1 MRFSDIRG
9 HEDIKKAFIGM
20 ADRGRIPNAILMHE
34 NEGGGALALAL
45 AFMQYVN
52 CKERTGGDS
61 CGHCASCHQNSKII
75 FPDIHFTFPITTGTK
90 VSGEASKLICDNF
103 AAYWKELVLKNPYFL
118 ENELSSA
125 LGFEKKSGIISKSE
139 GAAILQKLSLSSV
152 TDGYRAIIIWL
163 PEKMNA
169 QTANMLLK
177 SIEEPA
183 SKTIYILI
191 THSPE
196 DVLQTISSR
205 CLRIRVAPV
214 DRKDVEET
222 LKEEF
227 SIVDEEA
234 LIAAEF
240 SGGSVG
246 IALQSLSEGYENI
259 EIKDLFKE
267 LIQNSLDRNYLSAL
281 ETGEAIAAL
290 DSREKQKAFC
300 TFAGECLRKIFM
312 IQQGMEELA
321 GVLPDDMVFYEI
333 MAKKC
338 KKSFSRNAL
347 AIIGSASYM
356 LDRNVNQKIIFTNL
370 VNRLFVNV

>member
-1 MRFSDIRG
+1 M
-9 HEDIKKAFIGM
+9 
-20 ADRGRIPNAILMHE
+20 
-34 NEGGGALALAL
+34 
-45 AFMQYVN
+45 
-52 CKERTGGDS
+52 
-61 CGHCASCHQNSKII
+61 
-75 FPDIHFTFPITTGTK
+75 
-90 VSGEASKLICDNF
+90 
-103 AAYWKELVLKNPYFL
+103 
-118 ENELSSA
+118 
-125 LGFEKKSGIISKSE
+125 
-139 GAAILQKLSLSSV
+139 
-152 TDGYRAIIIWL
+152 
-163 PEKMNA
+163 
-169 QTANMLLK
+169 
-177 SIEEPA
+177 
-183 SKTIYILI
+183 
-191 THSPE
+191 
-196 DVLQTISSR
+196 
-205 CLRIRVAPV
+205 
-214 DRKDVEET
+214 
-222 LKEEF
+222 KEEF

-234 LIAAEF
+234 VIAAEF

-347 AIIGSASYM
+347 AIIGSAGYM